1 MTGQIVMGTPA
12 IRRYATIGQG
22 GRRGWWMPP
31 LKGGGV
37 RASPSAVMCVQ
48 SRRRYWWPVP
58 DTIATTELSLKTVA
72 RVHDITTMF
81 HAFVYFASEAAEEY
95 AALGVRGPHDGRLL
109 RSNRSTCPEGLAAAR
124 RSIVGEEQPDRV
136 DDGSSTRPLRQPF
149 EQQVEA
155 LVGEWEGYG
164 LRAGEVAESEREVIV
179 KAARRLGFNK
189 KEAVELVEALDV
201 EAAGEAV

>member
-12 IRRYATIGQG
+12 TRRYATIGQG

-81 HAFVYFASEAAEEY
+81 HAFVYFASEAA
-95 AALGVRGPHDGRLL
+95 G
-109 RSNRSTCPEGLAAAR
+109 STQPSASEGLTMGGYFAA
-124 RSIVGEEQPDRV
+124 IG
-136 DDGSSTRPLRQPF
+136 RPAPK
-149 EQQVEA
+149 
-155 LVGEWEGYG
+155 G
-164 LRAGEVAESEREVIV
+164 
-179 KAARRLGFNK
+179 
-189 KEAVELVEALDV
+189 
-201 EAAGEAV
+201 